1 MTPPRVSVV
10 IPAYNE
16 GDEIV
21 VCLDRIFASLH
32 ISAEVLVVYDRP
44 SDSTAGPVAAYAARD
59 PRVRPL
65 LNDVAPGPAGAIK
78 SGIDAARAPVVVV
91 TMADGSDD
99 PAQIEELTAL
109 VERGAAVAAA
119 SRYMRGGRQLGGP
132 RLKGLISRSAGL
144 SLRAFTRVGT
154 HDATNSF
161 KAYSKPFLDEVGIES
176 DAGFEIGIEMVAKAR
191 RRGLRV
197 VEVPTTW
204 RDRTQ
209 GQSNFRVWQW
219 IPRYLHWYLVAL
231 LPGYGSRRFH
241 KR

>member
-1 MTPPRVSVV
+1 VV

-21 VCLDRIFASLH
+21 ACLDRILDRVSIPCEL
-32 ISAEVLVVYDRP
+32 LVVYDRP
-44 SDSTAGPVAAYAARD
+44 SDSTAEPAAEYARRD
-59 PRVRPL
+59 RRVRPL
-65 LNDVAPGPAGAIK
+65 LNDVGPGPAGAIR
-78 SGIDAARAPVVVV
+78 SGIASARSPVVVV

-99 PAQIEELTAL
+99 PAQIEQLTTM
-109 VERGAAVAAA
+109 VEQGAAVAAA

-132 RLKGLISRSAGL
+132 PLKGLVSRAAGL
-144 SLRAFTRVGT
+144 SLHALTRVGT

-161 KAYSKPFLDEVGIES
+161 KAYSKAFLDEVGIES
-176 DAGFEIGIEMVAKAR
+176 DAGFEIGIEMVAKAHR
-191 RRGLRV
+191 LGLRV

-209 GQSNFRVWQW
+209 GQSNFKVREW

-231 LPGYGSRRFH
+231 LPGYGSRRPY
-241 KR
+241 KG

>member
-1 MTPPRVSVV
+1 MSAPRVSIV

-16 GDEIV
+16 GPGIGI
-21 VCLDRIFASLH
+21 CLDRILGAVT
-32 ISAEVLVVYDRP
+32 IACEVLVVYDRP
-44 SDSTAGPVAAYAARD
+44 DDSTAAPVAAYAARD

-65 LNDVAPGPAGAIK
+65 LNDIRPGPAQAIRC
-78 SGIDAARAPVVVV
+78 GLGAARANVVVV

-99 PAQIEELTAL
+99 PAQIEALTQL
-109 VERGAAVAAA
+109 VEGGAVVAAA
-119 SRYMRGGRQLGGP
+119 SRYMRGGRQVGGP
-132 RLKGLISRSAGL
+132 RLKGLISRTAGI
-144 SLRAFTRVGT
+144 SLQLLARVGT

-161 KAYSKPFLDEVGIES
+161 KAYSSQFLAEVGIES

-191 RRGLRV
+191 RRGARV
-197 VEVPTTW
+197 VEIPTIW

-209 GQSNFRVWQW
+209 GQSNFKVTEW

-231 LPGYGSRRFH
+231 LPGYGQWRAY